1 MKRIFKII
9 GIVLGI
15 IVLSISGLLGYS
27 YNNYK
32 NAFDTENKPYKN
44 YIGYI
49 DQEKALLNSEYELC
63 GNGFIQRTYN
73 GAALDAY
80 SINKR
85 HFRKKVNAQFS
96 NTEYSNSGYL
106 NFRFLVNCEGKA
118 GWFEIIEMNLDL
130 EEQKFNSNLVNELL
144 EFTSDSKHW
153 NILRYKENN
162 TPYNY
167 YNYISYRIENGKV
180 TEIIP

>member
-1 MKRIFKII
+1 
-9 GIVLGI
+9 
-15 IVLSISGLLGYS
+15 
-27 YNNYK
+27 
-32 NAFDTENKPYKN
+32 
-44 YIGYI
+44 
-49 DQEKALLNSEYELC
+49 
-63 GNGFIQRTYN
+63 
-73 GAALDAY
+73 
-80 SINKR
+80 
-85 HFRKKVNAQFS
+85 
-96 NTEYSNSGYL
+96 
-106 NFRFLVNCEGKA
+106 
-118 GWFEIIEMNLDL
+118 MNLDL